1 MQKDGRSLGVREMEK
16 SWQKWTGEARPSNSQ
31 RGWPCRIEGCD
42 DHMQA
47 TRFYGT
53 GHSCE
58 SVRCP
63 STIMAIDQLGLFG
76 EVAAVCLVEVS
87 DIGRP
92 VGDFTLTLKRDVPE
106 VGRQGHALTRRRVQR
121 YVNKRWMCSF
131 SMCSKVWP
139 GGRSDRSAVQSF
151 GVCKGMSDCL
161 VCGPSLA

>member
-1 MQKDGRSLGVREMEK
+1 
-16 SWQKWTGEARPSNSQ
+16 
-31 RGWPCRIEGCD
+31 
-42 DHMQA
+42 MQA

-53 GHSCE
+53 GPSCE

-63 STIMAIDQLGLFG
+63 SNTMAMDQLGLRS
-76 EVAAVCLVEVS
+76 EVAVVSLVEVS

-106 VGRQGHALTRRRVQR
+106 VGRQGHALTGRRVQR

-151 GVCKGMSDCL
+151 GVCKGFRTASCVALGSHAGRSGKKDQRSEGEEESRLQKYCYQQ
-161 VCGPSLA
+161 S